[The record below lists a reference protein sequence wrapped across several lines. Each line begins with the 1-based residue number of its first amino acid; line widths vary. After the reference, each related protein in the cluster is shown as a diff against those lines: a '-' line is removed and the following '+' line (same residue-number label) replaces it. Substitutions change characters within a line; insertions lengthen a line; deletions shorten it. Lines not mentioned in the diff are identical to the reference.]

1 MRKARCLL
9 GTNAPSLE
17 EKRSARPEPSPP
29 RPEKPLALDGVKF
42 DMSAW
47 GKRVEEFWKERESKD
62 KDKEGRMGGKR
73 EDAEGRYVPSPL
85 QRPLPL
91 PSPS

>member
-1 MRKARCLL
+1 MVVIIVKLSYGGNSGGLTMVYLTWVSMRKARCLF

-29 RPEKPLALDGVKF
+29 RPENPLALDGVKF

-47 GKRVEEFWKERESKD
+47 GERVEGGWKER
-62 KDKEGRMGGKR
+62 
-73 EDAEGRYVPSPL
+73 
-85 QRPLPL
+85 
-91 PSPS
+91 